1 MANVQIPNLGVAI
14 ALNGSEELEIV
25 QAGVSR
31 RATTQQIANL
41 APISGGPLGYYG
53 SFYDTTTQTG
63 SLTEA
68 AVNIGST
75 ALSNQITISNSS
87 RVNFLAAGT
96 YSITFSIQLT
106 NSNNNTLHTADV
118 WLKKNG
124 SNIAASNSRVD
135 INGRHSGRDGAT
147 IATVDFL
154 LTLAA
159 NDYIEL
165 YWIVDNVSVSIA
177 TLAATGSVPQTPGVI
192 LNAINVAS

>member
-1 MANVQIPNLGVAI
+1 MANVQIPNLGAAI
-14 ALNGSEELEIV
+14 ALSGSEELEIV

-41 APISGGPLGYYG
+41 APIAGGPLGYYG

-75 ALSNQITISNSS
+75 WLSNQITISNSS

-96 YSITFSIQLT
+96 YSITFSIQFT
-106 NSNNNTLHTADV
+106 NGDNNTLHTADM

-124 SNIAASNSRVD
+124 FSLAASNSRTD
-135 INGRHSGRDGAT
+135 IHGRHSGRDGAT
-147 IATVDFL
+147 LSAVDFL
-154 LTLAA
+154 LTFAA

-165 YWIVDNVSVSIA
+165 YWLVDNVNVKIT
-177 TLAATGSVPQTPGVI
+177 TLAAVGSVPETPGVI
-192 LNAINVAS
+192 LNAISVAS